1 MIQQE
6 VLPITFNSWLDTDIY
21 YLLTKMM
28 TGINSIDA
36 VFQGGGAFHI
46 YLDWREDNR
55 EDNIKL
61 KYLINV
67 DPKTY
72 SKVRFLKPEMID
84 TDKFV
89 VLMPFS
95 VWQDFLTK
103 SKDLA
108 TGKKKTA
115 ARVFVYLYYWAMRN
129 RGSYGHPRNRMIEE
143 LKINNNKLAEALE
156 WLERNF
162 LIMRGNFFWF
172 GNIHARQYMI
182 PEEMWTIECKID
194 FERNKNAKTSCQ
206 GLRN

>member
-1 MIQQE
+1 MQEIVELIQTIGFPIAVCIACFFFIQQIIKE
-6 VLPITFNSWLDTDIY
+6 
-21 YLLTKMM
+21 
-28 TGINSIDA
+28 
-36 VFQGGGAFHI
+36 
-46 YLDWREDNR
+46 NR

-89 VLMPFS
+89 VLMTFS

-115 ARVFVYLYYWAMRN
+115 ARVFVYLYY
-129 RGSYGHPRNRMIEE
+129 
-143 LKINNNKLAEALE
+143 
-156 WLERNF
+156 
-162 LIMRGNFFWF
+162 
-172 GNIHARQYMI
+172 
-182 PEEMWTIECKID
+182 
-194 FERNKNAKTSCQ
+194 
-206 GLRN
+206 